1 MRENLNKE
9 VDLIYDAT
17 ETFFQVELE
26 VLESYMSQRAET
38 IELNGGLDQE
48 LEDLLPDVEL
58 DIGKMRKAVQMLADK
73 EVRSKWVTLIQDN
86 LSSEISQEDIEVL
99 ESAAKIEDRIQEVY
113 QSGSEILVAWVAK
126 ESNDEVVVQ

>member
-73 EVRSKWVTLIQDN
+73 EVRSKWVTLIQEN

>member
-86 LSSEISQEDIEVL
+86 LSSEISQEDIDVL